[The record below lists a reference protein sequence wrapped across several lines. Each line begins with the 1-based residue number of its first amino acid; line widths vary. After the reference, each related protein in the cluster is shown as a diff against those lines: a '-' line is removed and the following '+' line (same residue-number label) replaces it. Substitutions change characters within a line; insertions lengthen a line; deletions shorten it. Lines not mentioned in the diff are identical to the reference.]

1 MHGPSTLEPIMDIVR
16 RQVEACD
23 SLGGFF
29 LMQSLAGGTGS
40 GVGIVFFFSL
50 TCTTKLIHT
59 NCAARIYFVMN

>member
-1 MHGPSTLEPIMDIVR
+1 MHGPSSRESIMEIIR

-40 GVGIVFFFSL
+40 GVG
-50 TCTTKLIHT
+50 T
-59 NCAARIYFVMN
+59 